1 MERYYSY
8 SWTDLISYNDN
19 LYRIYLKKAII
30 DVLTLK
36 KLLAAPK
43 LKIKKP
49 KRKKKKKKK
58 PGEIS
63 TYVERL
69 VTYAKRGD
77 IHGRRLIQKKI
88 SGKRGKEIAN
98 ILLHDI
104 APAFA
109 DRQGGYTRLIKLN
122 NRKNDNAPVSLVE
135 FVDIA
140 ANVIEPDTDDGGDKE
155 KENAK

>member
-1 MERYYSY
+1 MRHQ
-8 SWTDLISYNDN
+8 
-19 LYRIYLKKAII
+19 KKGR
-30 DVLTLK
+30 
-36 KLLAAPK
+36 KLNRTASHRKALFSNLAASLVIHK
-43 LKIKKP
+43 KIRTTEAKGKEL
-49 KRKKKKKKK
+49 R
-58 PGEIS
+58 

-104 APAFA
+104 ASAYT

-140 ANVIEPDTDDGGDKE
+140 ADVIEQDTDDGEDKE
-155 KENAK
+155 KEKAKE